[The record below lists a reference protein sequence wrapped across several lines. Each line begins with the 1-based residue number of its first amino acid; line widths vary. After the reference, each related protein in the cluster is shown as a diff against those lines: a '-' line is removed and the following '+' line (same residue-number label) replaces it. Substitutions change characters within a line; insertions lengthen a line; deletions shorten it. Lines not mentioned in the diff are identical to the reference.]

1 MAESTRCILE
11 VYSAPTFSLSTPR
24 HYLAGVVGDVISFD
38 VTASAIGAFTGDAT
52 VVLTG
57 PDPSDI
63 TYNPSNGVIGPGEH
77 VTISIDT
84 SGWSESITTLTVTGT
99 GIN

>member
-1 MAESTRCILE
+1 MAESTRCVLK
-11 VYSAPTFSLSTPR
+11 VYSTPTFSLSTPR
-24 HYLAGVVGDVISFD
+24 HYLAGVVGDIISFD

-57 PDPSDI
+57 PDPAYIS
-63 TYNPSNGVIGPGEH
+63 YNPPSGVISPGES

-84 SGWSESITTLTVTGT
+84 SGWSESVTNLTITGT
-99 GIN
+99 TA